1 MGCWVKDK
9 AAEVAGG
16 TPMQGHSQD
25 LGFYLESH
33 GKPLRGSQ
41 KHDGHP
47 PPRGECI
54 QGGGKWT
61 GELRGKVTASYR
73 LEKMMD

>member
-41 KHDGHP
+41 KHDDP
-47 PPRGECI
+47 PPVENAFKAGGNGQGSSGER
-54 QGGGKWT
+54 
-61 GELRGKVTASYR
+61 LPASSR
-73 LEKMMD
+73 